1 MKQKQKRKHLERT
14 FCPEGAKKSR
24 GNLNLHREAQQ
35 YKRKAAGLSPYKKAG
50 GAAAPPSVYYSCVSH
65 ENKLFS
71 KECRKLQKG
80 VPQTRAAV
88 QAWSPAP
95 GDDFSTSEYF
105 SCVSSPSKLA
115 LAHKEVHKL
124 CQDVP
129 HLKPELPI
137 TQKVEDLETCSPI
150 LRNDFPGDNRPS
162 TSSALMRNERIMKVY
177 YMHVQLKR
185 GVAVLEDTKG
195 GLEPPKKKMRI
206 ESIAFPEKIRAEV
219 NHSDVLTHE
228 LLHDSEFNSDDE
240 GQEKL
245 GEAESLAQPVAAE
258 ERSRARTPEWLVA
271 MNSGYRCM
279 ACCRV
284 FPSLAVLQEHVEN
297 GVNEGFS
304 CHVFHQ
310 VFGWLKSKRKKG
322 RDKMKKN

>member
-24 GNLNLHREAQQ
+24 
-35 YKRKAAGLSPYKKAG
+35 
-50 GAAAPPSVYYSCVSH
+50 
-65 ENKLFS
+65 
-71 KECRKLQKG
+71 ECRKLQKG

-115 LAHKEVHKL
+115 LAHKEAILKFTAALIIPIHNPHSLTESLFHLPYANTNSRKL
-124 CQDVP
+124 MN
-129 HLKPELPI
+129 
-137 TQKVEDLETCSPI
+137 VEDLETCSPI

-245 GEAESLAQPVAAE
+245 GEAESLAQPATAE